1 MLLLLAVL
9 FGLAWIL
16 GFGVYHVASFAIH
29 LLLVVAIASV
39 VLHFVQGSG
48 GRSTTRRV
56 V

>member
-9 FGLAWIL
+9 CALLWVL

-29 LLLVVAIASV
+29 ILLAVAIISV
-39 VLHFVQGSG
+39 VLHFIRAAAG
-48 GRSTTRRV
+48 GTRRTV